1 MLYAF
6 NVNIVFGYLVRML
19 VMYRAACLDDYMRIY
34 IIQYLAH
41 LTRLHT
47 KVKT

>member
-19 VMYRAACLDDYMRIY
+19 MMYTGQNKGSLS
-34 IIQYLAH
+34 
-41 LTRLHT
+41 
-47 KVKT
+47 